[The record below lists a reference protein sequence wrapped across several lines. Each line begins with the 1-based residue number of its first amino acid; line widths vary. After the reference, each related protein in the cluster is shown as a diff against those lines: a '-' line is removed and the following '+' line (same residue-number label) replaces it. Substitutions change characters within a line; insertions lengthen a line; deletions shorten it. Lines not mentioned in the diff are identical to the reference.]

1 MRPDTRNKR
10 DYGRGYDLD
19 TARRD
24 LAMGVHFG
32 VVSVRLG
39 VREDDLAAMLDLFER
54 GSSERGSTARW
65 LEKAAR

>member
-1 MRPDTRNKR
+1 MRPDARNKR

-24 LAMGVHFG
+24 LAMGVHWS
-32 VVSVRLG
+32 VVACRLG
-39 VREDDLAAMLDLFER
+39 VSDEDLAVPLD
-54 GSSERGSTARW
+54 